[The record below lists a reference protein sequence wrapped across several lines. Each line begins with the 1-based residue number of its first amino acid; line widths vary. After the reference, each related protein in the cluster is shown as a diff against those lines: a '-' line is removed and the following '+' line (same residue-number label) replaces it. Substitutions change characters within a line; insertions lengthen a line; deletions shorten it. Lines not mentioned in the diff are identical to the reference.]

1 MLSIPRGNGK
11 SCLGGYLLARA
22 LTPGDPMHEA
32 GKEYILVASSLAQAR
47 IVAQF
52 VREELA
58 ETAKEYSWLDSTT
71 RVSVTHRKTNTRL
84 KVLSSK
90 AKSAFGIVGCPLLV
104 FDEPGA
110 LETVGGTLLSDAV
123 FSSQGKPGSSLRVIL
138 IGTVSPSTCG
148 WWADLV
154 AAGTKGSVFVMA
166 LQGDPKKWDKW
177 SEIKRCNPLTAISA
191 PFRKKLIEERD
202 AARRDTRLKGR
213 YLSYRLNC
221 PTGDESTVLLTVE
234 DYRTMVKRPVPE
246 REGKP
251 LCAVDLGGSR
261 AWSAALALYRNGRV
275 ECRALAPGIPN
286 LEAQETRDRVP
297 RGTYQRL
304 RDQGVLIQA
313 EGLRVP
319 TAGQLVEL
327 ITSTWGTPASL
338 ICDRFRL
345 DELRDARVP
354 CRVVPRITR
363 WSEAAYDIR
372 SLRSKVK
379 DGPFSVEQ
387 GSRSLL
393 EASLSVAVVRSDDQG
408 SIRLVKKDT
417 NNTARDDVASAFTL
431 AAGAYARSVERT
443 PEVGQRLHM
452 VV

>member
-1 MLSIPRGNGK
+1 MKLRPFQKKFIRNAFRKNVDTGVLSIPRGNGK

-345 DELRDARVP
+345 DELRD
-354 CRVVPRITR
+354 TR
-363 WSEAAYDIR
+363 RA
-372 SLRSKVK
+372 L
-379 DGPFSVEQ
+379 P
-387 GSRSLL
+387 
-393 EASLSVAVVRSDDQG
+393 
-408 SIRLVKKDT
+408 
-417 NNTARDDVASAFTL
+417 
-431 AAGAYARSVERT
+431 
-443 PEVGQRLHM
+443 
-452 VV
+452 